1 MNEYGLDASYFSK
14 KLKSIM
20 RDVNNYTPSEMMIE
34 MKILFSVAESQ
45 EKERQKIQDAIS
57 IKRK

>member
-20 RDVNNYTPSEMMIE
+20 RDVNNYTPEEMTNE
-34 MKILFSVAESQ
+34 LKRLCSVAESQ
-45 EKERQKIQDAIS
+45 EKEQQKIRDAIS
-57 IKRK
+57 IRRK

>member
-1 MNEYGLDASYFSK
+1 
-14 KLKSIM
+14 M